1 MAELYLRDVN
11 DTSTE
16 RVDSTH
22 PLPVKDVGY
31 SPSDRLFVATANVA
45 GICVAAIYAAN
56 DAVGTPFSVDVPKA
70 GWITGFKLIDPDD
83 DTLALTAHV
92 YSQPFVGAASDAAYT
107 VAAGFARY
115 WVTNVTFSTAE
126 DEGGFKVSG
135 EGVDTV
141 QHHGHADHCSG
152 GDAHLADRHPAG
164 SGGVDGHVQPR
175 EHDSRLHRTPGAHG
189 QSGQR
194 LLHW

>member
-31 SPSDRLFVATANVA
+31 SPSDRLFVAVANVA
-45 GICVAAIYAAN
+45 GIGVAAIYAAN

-92 YSQPFVGAASDAAYT
+92 FTEQFVGAADNAAYT
-107 VAAGFARY
+107 VAAAYARN
-115 WVTNVTFSTAE
+115 WVTSVTFSTTV
-126 DEGGFKVSG
+126 DEGGFKTAEDVG
-135 EGVDTV
+135 ESFYK
-141 QHHGHADHCSG
+141 ASG
-152 GDAHLADRHPAG
+152 GKLWIQCSTTGTPNIAVGAIPILQIGIRVAAG
-164 SGGVDGHVQPR
+164 S
-175 EHDSRLHRTPGAHG
+175 
-189 QSGQR
+189 
-194 LLHW
+194 